1 MTSQNFGLQSP
12 SYSNEFPTPSPSSFE
27 QERIACRSLQ
37 ANMLSDLLLEIYFT
51 TFETRYVTWLGNSC
65 RPYLGTTAPVSGCTS
80 TYSITLTTDRAVPQ
94 KPKASIT
101 QMVLRLDLSEETSER
116 KTARYLPQVPST
128 LLQRKPHGREDSAL
142 LINALRYAI
151 YAYAIRWLPLR
162 SANVKAHGYEQSE
175 SRNRAEEVRVHMWY
189 QAKQAILPALTRPSY
204 RSILALIL
212 FTLTEMPA
220 TDPDPGFSQLCNQ
233 ALFGHV
239 NALRSLITWHIGSSS
254 SEEQSMS
261 PISQVQQGSPIIR
274 AQRTV
279 LDGNNDQERSQIFW
293 LCVVSGC
300 SRALVQQHSSL
311 IVPGNAGNEE
321 VWGFIRQRT
330 EIFAHS
336 FGTLKGSQ
344 DTFPSGVVEVILQH
358 ASACKTMYMGVINQL
373 CDSLFYHK
381 LLPVAETAKE
391 VLDEATRFRDVFD
404 HLLSICARD
413 FIYLSET
420 CRLNYGDFDRLPS
433 W

>member
-1 MTSQNFGLQSP
+1 MTSQSLGLQSP
-12 SYSNEFPTPSPSSFE
+12 SHSNALPTPSPSSFDLE
-27 QERIACRSLQ
+27 SIACRSLQ
-37 ANMLSDLLLEIYFT
+37 ANMLSDLLWEIYFT

-65 RPYLGTTAPVSGCTS
+65 RPYLGTTAPVSGSTS
-80 TYSITLTTDRAVPQ
+80 TYSIILNTDRAVPQ

-101 QMVLRLDLSEETSER
+101 RMILRLDLSEETSES
-116 KTARYLPQVPST
+116 KTSQYLPQVPGT
-128 LLQRKPHGREDSAL
+128 LLQRKPHWRENSTL

-162 SANVKAHGYEQSE
+162 SANVKVHGYEQSE
-175 SRNRAEEVRVHMWY
+175 SQNREEEVRVHMWY

-239 NALRSLITWHIGSSS
+239 NALRSLMTWDIGSYF
-254 SEEQSMS
+254 SEEQSTS
-261 PISQVQQGSPIIR
+261 PIRQVHQGSPIIR
-274 AQRTV
+274 GRRMV
-279 LDGNNDQERSQIFW
+279 LEENCNQERSNVFW
-293 LCVVSGC
+293 LCVVSPC

-311 IVPGNAGNEE
+311 ILPGNAGNEE

-330 EIFAHS
+330 EIFTYS

-344 DTFPSGVVEVILQH
+344 DPFPAGVVEVILQH
-358 ASACKTMYMGVINQL
+358 ATACKTMYMGVINQL

-381 LLPVAETAKE
+381 LLPVEETAQG
-391 VLDEATRFRDVFD
+391 VLDEATRFRNVFD

-413 FIYLSET
+413 YIYLSEV
-420 CRLNYGDFDRLPS
+420 CRLNYGEFDRLP